1 MLVLRFGNP
10 MFGAVWDCNHI
21 DNVQVSALEIR
32 LGSSPKLNA
41 HQISMTE
48 AIGTEGRGGYFD
60 DVGVIRDIMQNRKSV
75 FFVCFVLMSSTTTD
89 LTQILALI
97 TMERPGSFS
106 AEDLRQEKVSSL
118 LIHTSFLS

>member
-1 MLVLRFGNP
+1 
-10 MFGAVWDCNHI
+10 
-21 DNVQVSALEIR
+21 
-32 LGSSPKLNA
+32 
-41 HQISMTE
+41 MTE

-75 FFVCFVLMSSTTTD
+75 FLVCFVSMNSITTD

-106 AEDLRQEKVSSL
+106 ADDLRQEKVS
-118 LIHTSFLS
+118 